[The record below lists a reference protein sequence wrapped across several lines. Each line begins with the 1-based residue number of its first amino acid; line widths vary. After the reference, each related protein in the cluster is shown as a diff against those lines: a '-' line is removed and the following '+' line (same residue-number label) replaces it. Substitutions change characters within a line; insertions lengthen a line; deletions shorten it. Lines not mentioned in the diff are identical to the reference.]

1 MKRKPKTWQSVKIYL
16 LAGQLISTSRI
27 FCCQEFKLPPLFSFI
42 SPFISPLTLDRQ
54 IILTSLV
61 TNSYLCI
68 SLGKFERRNEITPK
82 YDFLMSLTRGERE
95 SERGQLLISQETKC
109 GQIHFSWP
117 EIFSRNWPSNSKA
130 KEIET
135 FWDFEHNSGPWWL
148 FCLEMAWIKH
158 FAAFLSLSSNNMSHK
173 VNSER
178 GSSLLRR

>member
-16 LAGQLISTSRI
+16 LAGQLISTSHI
-27 FCCQEFKLPPLFSFI
+27 SCCQEFKLPPVFGFI
-42 SPFISPLTLDRQ
+42 SHAWTLDSQ

-61 TNSYLCI
+61 TNSYLGI
-68 SLGKFERRNEITPK
+68 TLEKFWKRSKITPK

-130 KEIET
+130 KEIDN
-135 FWDFEHNSGPWWL
+135 FGNFEHNSGPWWL

>member
-27 FCCQEFKLPPLFSFI
+27 SCCQEFKLRSCLRFYQPCMDAGPP
-42 SPFISPLTLDRQ
+42 DH
-54 IILTSLV
+54 LTSLV
-61 TNSYLCI
+61 TNSYLSI
-68 SLGKFERRNEITPK
+68 ILGKFWRRNKITPK

-117 EIFSRNWPSNSKA
+117 EIFSRNWPSNLKA
-130 KEIET
+130 KKLET
-135 FWDFEHNSGPWWL
+135 FGNFEHNSGPLWL

>member
-16 LAGQLISTSRI
+16 LAGQLISTSHI
-27 FCCQEFKLPPLFSFI
+27 SCCQEFKLRFRLRFHQSCMDTGRVDHFNIFGHKFI
-42 SPFISPLTLDRQ
+42 FLHHIGE
-54 IILTSLV
+54 ILE
-61 TNSYLCI
+61 
-68 SLGKFERRNEITPK
+68 KK
-82 YDFLMSLTRGERE
+82 YDHSKIWLLMSLTRGERE

-135 FWDFEHNSGPWWL
+135 FENFEHDSGPWWL